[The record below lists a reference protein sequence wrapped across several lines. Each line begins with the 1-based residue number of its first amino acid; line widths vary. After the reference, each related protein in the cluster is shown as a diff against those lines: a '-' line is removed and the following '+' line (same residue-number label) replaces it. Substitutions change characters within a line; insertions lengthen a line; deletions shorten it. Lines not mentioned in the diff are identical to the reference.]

1 VVEELWDVLQLQS
14 ASDGERST
22 ESSKEETF
30 MKISYCATAGTA
42 ARKMIRLPAS
52 INDKQILVL
61 VDSGGSGSFI
71 SAQAVDELKLKQT
84 PMDKVMWWW
93 RTGQN

>member
-1 VVEELWDVLQLQS
+1 
-14 ASDGERST
+14 
-22 ESSKEETF
+22 
-30 MKISYCATAGTA
+30 
-42 ARKMIRLPAS
+42 MIRLPAS